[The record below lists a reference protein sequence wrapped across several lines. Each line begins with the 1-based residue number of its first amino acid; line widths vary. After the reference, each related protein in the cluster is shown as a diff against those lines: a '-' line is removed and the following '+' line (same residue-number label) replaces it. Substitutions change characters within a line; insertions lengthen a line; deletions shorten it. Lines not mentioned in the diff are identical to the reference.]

1 MGRVSLEEI
10 VQAVQDLPSLPQV
23 VLRVMELTEEPDS
36 TAQDINRELSQ
47 DQGLTARVLKLANSA
62 FYNFPRRI
70 ASVTDA
76 TVLLGFKT
84 IRSIVLAASVNEIL
98 SQEMEGYALEYG
110 ELWKHSQSSAMA
122 ARLIAR
128 RVKYPGVD
136 VTYTAALL
144 HDTGKVVL
152 NSSLKEAYHEVLNK
166 VLNNNTSFL
175 EAEESILGFNHAQVG
190 ARIAEKWNLPPE
202 LVEAIEFHHDPDN
215 AQVNPKLTAIV
226 HVADAV
232 CMAMGIGIGVDGML
246 YPISAKAM
254 DILGL
259 QDTDIES
266 IISEMTDL
274 CADQQ
279 SFNI

>member
-1 MGRVSLEEI
+1 M
-10 VQAVQDLPSLPQV
+10 
-23 VLRVMELTEEPDS
+23 
-36 TAQDINRELSQ
+36 
-47 DQGLTARVLKLANSA
+47 
-62 FYNFPRRI
+62 
-70 ASVTDA
+70 
-76 TVLLGFKT
+76 
-84 IRSIVLAASVNEIL
+84 
-98 SQEMEGYALEYG
+98 
-110 ELWKHSQSSAMA
+110 
-122 ARLIAR
+122 
-128 RVKYPGVD
+128 
-136 VTYTAALL
+136 TYTAALL

-232 CMAMGIGIGVDGML
+232 CVAMGIGIGVDGML

>member
-1 MGRVSLEEI
+1 
-10 VQAVQDLPSLPQV
+10 
-23 VLRVMELTEEPDS
+23 
-36 TAQDINRELSQ
+36 
-47 DQGLTARVLKLANSA
+47 
-62 FYNFPRRI
+62 
-70 ASVTDA
+70 
-76 TVLLGFKT
+76 
-84 IRSIVLAASVNEIL
+84 
-98 SQEMEGYALEYG
+98 
-110 ELWKHSQSSAMA
+110 
-122 ARLIAR
+122 
-128 RVKYPGVD
+128 
-136 VTYTAALL
+136 
-144 HDTGKVVL
+144 
-152 NSSLKEAYHEVLNK
+152 
-166 VLNNNTSFL
+166 LNNNTSFL

-232 CMAMGIGIGVDGML
+232 CVAMGIGIGVDGML